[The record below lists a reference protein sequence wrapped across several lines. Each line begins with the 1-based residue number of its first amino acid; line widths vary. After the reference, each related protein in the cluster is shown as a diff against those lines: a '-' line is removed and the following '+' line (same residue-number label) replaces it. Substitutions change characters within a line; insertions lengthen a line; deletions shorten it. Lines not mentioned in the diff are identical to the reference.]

1 MYRVQCHLS
10 CRFPLDGT
18 VAQNGRRDMRRGKAR
33 GCVELTSRGI
43 VMLCRWDDPLAGWSV
58 EHLELRDG
66 ELHVHSQLHMNG
78 RHVAFTSIY
87 VQQ

>member
-1 MYRVQCHLS
+1 
-10 CRFPLDGT
+10 
-18 VAQNGRRDMRRGKAR
+18 
-33 GCVELTSRGI
+33 
-43 VMLCRWDDPLAGWSV
+43 MLCRWDDPLAGWSV